1 MESDMIGKNY
11 RCWVRKEKGRGGGF
25 PKGEGRMGG
34 GGVCKVYLLTT
45 YKYLYLHVAYTYK
58 YLYLHEI
65 FNVWVATVYPRYL
78 YAFINPAL
86 A

>member
-34 GGVCKVYLLTT
+34 GGVCKVYLLT
-45 YKYLYLHVAYTYK
+45 YYLQVPLLECSQYVQVTL
-58 YLYLHEI
+58 
-65 FNVWVATVYPRYL
+65 
-78 YAFINPAL
+78 L
-86 A
+86 ARDF